1 VPTADD
7 LDADDE
13 KSSSRRRRSDRRQWE
28 SELERCRKPEI
39 ARFHRSG
46 MSLLDKKA
54 VKESKERRNMVS
66 EALGRL

>member
-1 VPTADD
+1 VPTAED

-13 KSSSRRRRSDRRQWE
+13 KSSSRSRRSDRRHWE
-28 SELERCRKPEI
+28 IGLERCRKPKI
-39 ARFHRSG
+39 ALFQRSG

-54 VKESKERRNMVS
+54 VKEAKERRNMVS